1 MPPERLIGML
11 PPPIDPTTDNR
22 WLLQHSD
29 RLIHYEY
36 EQRRK
41 RKDTSEM
48 FPDELSDKIGR
59 PKEYV
64 SGVIKNAIAR
74 AKNSLGGN
82 VVS

>member
-1 MPPERLIGML
+1 MLPERLIGML

-22 WLLQHSD
+22 RLIHHSD
-29 RLIHYEY
+29 RLIHYEF
-36 EQRRK
+36 EQK
-41 RKDTSEM
+41 RINKDTSEM

-64 SGVIKNAIAR
+64 SGVIKNAISR
-74 AKNSLGGN
+74 AKCSLGGN

>member
-1 MPPERLIGML
+1 MYTPKG
-11 PPPIDPTTDNR
+11 DPTTDNR

-36 EQRRK
+36 EQK
-41 RKDTSEM
+41 RLSKDSSEM

-59 PKEYV
+59 PKEYIT
-64 SGVIKNAIAR
+64 GVIKNAISR
-74 AKNSLGGN
+74 AKESLGGN